1 MVEYW
6 AESET
11 HHSIT
16 PILHYSNSL
25 KDFKLLD
32 RAVNIA
38 SEDLYMPEPN
48 HLILTA
54 VGPDR
59 VGLVEK
65 IAKFIARHGCNIEDS
80 KMAVFCGEF
89 AVIVLISGDGNKLVK
104 IANDYREIE
113 AETGLTISLKTPAIR
128 KTEESFLPYKLT
140 ASCMDH
146 PGIVYQISNV
156 LSSMG
161 VNIESMETKTY
172 AAPISGTP
180 IFQLEADLAVPTRT
194 NINQLRERF
203 AEIQREEN
211 IDIDLT
217 AAKT

>member
-1 MVEYW
+1 M
-6 AESET
+6 AEPT
-11 HHSIT
+11 
-16 PILHYSNSL
+16 
-25 KDFKLLD
+25 
-32 RAVNIA
+32 
-38 SEDLYMPEPN
+38 

-65 IAKFIARHGCNIEDS
+65 IAQIIARHDCNIEDS

-89 AVIVLISGDGNKLVK
+89 AIIALISGEPDRLSEIVG
-104 IANDYREIE
+104 DYRAIE
-113 AETGLTISLKTPAIR
+113 AETGLTIATKTPATR
-128 KTEESFLPYKLT
+128 PVTQNFLPYKLT

-146 PGIVYQISNV
+146 PGIVYRISNL
-156 LSSMG
+156 LSNLG

-172 AAPISGTP
+172 AAPVSGTA

-194 NINQLRERF
+194 NIQQLRERF

-211 IDIDLT
+211 IDIDL
-217 AAKT
+217 AAVKS

>member
-1 MVEYW
+1 M
-6 AESET
+6 ADS
-11 HHSIT
+11 
-16 PILHYSNSL
+16 
-25 KDFKLLD
+25 
-32 RAVNIA
+32 
-38 SEDLYMPEPN
+38 N

-59 VGLVEK
+59 VGLVER
-65 IAKFIARHGCNIEDS
+65 IANFIARHGCNIEDS

-89 AVIVLISGDGNKLVK
+89 AVIVLIRGESKKLVK

-113 AETGLTISLKTPAIR
+113 AETGLTLSLKTPATR
-128 KTEESFLPYKLT
+128 KTAESFLPYKLT

-172 AAPISGTP
+172 AAPVSGTP
-180 IFQLEADLAVPTRT
+180 IFQLVADLAVPTRA

-211 IDIDLT
+211 IDIDLS
-217 AAKT
+217 AAKS